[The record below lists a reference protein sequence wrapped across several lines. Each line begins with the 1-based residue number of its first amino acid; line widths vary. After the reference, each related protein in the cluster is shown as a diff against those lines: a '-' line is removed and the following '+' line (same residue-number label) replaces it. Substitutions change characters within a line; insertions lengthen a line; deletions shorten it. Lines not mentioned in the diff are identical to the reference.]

1 MLIIDERSRN
11 VYENKQK
18 DDTFTEIKSD
28 ISTQLKDI
36 LCRRTH
42 VLQKSSAL
50 LSRFARWE
58 RYPSLPFVEAPVTCR
73 MPPGVACP
81 VALAARRERV
91 SGRKKVQVPFLF
103 LTNDPQN
110 AITQIELPNGQF
122 YRTRR
127 QTPRYTC
134 FEVCR
139 KSQITNRKSQMPQWP
154 DDSMTRFRPSTN
166 PLTAPRNTLYPCH
179 TFRIKFRR
187 ESESAGANHVETRE
201 HCALRCGFSFC
212 LARGER
218 RLTIFTAPRGIV
230 PEAVR
235 QGKLGSCYFHAVIAA
250 LAQRRERYHSQDD

>member
-1 MLIIDERSRN
+1 MAGTGAERSTPTGSPGDRTKAQTDAENTGQIIRRRGRFHGRGGGRRVALGGRTEKKMLIIDERSRN

-18 DDTFTEIKSD
+18 DDTFTEIKID
-28 ISTQLKDI
+28 ISTQLNDI
-36 LCRRTH
+36 LCRGTH

-81 VALAARRERV
+81 VALAPRRERV
-91 SGRKKVQVPFLF
+91 SGREKVQVPFLF

-127 QTPRYTC
+127 QTARYTC
-134 FEVCR
+134 FQVCR

-154 DDSMTRFRPSTN
+154 DDSMTRFRASTN
-166 PLTAPRNTLYPCH
+166 PLTVRGTPCILA
-179 TFRIKFRR
+179 TRSGSNFIVR
-187 ESESAGANHVETRE
+187 AN
-201 HCALRCGFSFC
+201 
-212 LARGER
+212 
-218 RLTIFTAPRGIV
+218 P
-230 PEAVR
+230 
-235 QGKLGSCYFHAVIAA
+235 GSKPC
-250 LAQRRERYHSQDD
+250 